1 MMTGPLLTATGISLI
16 SCTFLSKEVY
26 IVTVFLSNI
35 LFGLGLGCYATP
47 STDTAVMN
55 APENKVGWLQGSIR
69 WAVPGRRNGYRG
81 HRIAVRAMAADGNGQ
96 CRAVCLAFQQC
107 DLPWVGSRDTGFTAN
122 NKSPALS
129 GATKI
134 SGNVQIFVRLHRQ
147 PPVAGDTG
155 FNAQTGRIVFLADR
169 L

>member
-1 MMTGPLLTATGISLI
+1 MMTGPLLTATGITLI

-69 WAVPGRRNGYRG
+69 WAVPGGAMG
-81 HRIAVRAMAADGNGQ
+81 IAVTASLYALWLPMGTASAAQYALLFNSAICLGS
-96 CRAVCLAFQQC
+96 AVVTGLYCQQQ
-107 DLPWVGSRDTGFTAN
+107 
-122 NKSPALS
+122 KPALS
-129 GATKI
+129 GDKI

-147 PPVAGDTG
+147 APVAGDTG
-155 FNAQTGRIVFLADR
+155 FNAQTGCIVFLADR

>member
-1 MMTGPLLTATGISLI
+1 MG
-16 SCTFLSKEVY
+16 
-26 IVTVFLSNI
+26 
-35 LFGLGLGCYATP
+35 
-47 STDTAVMN
+47 
-55 APENKVGWLQGSIR
+55 
-69 WAVPGRRNGYRG
+69 
-81 HRIAVRAMAADGNGQ
+81 IAVTASLYALWLPMGTASAAQYALLFNSAICLGS
-96 CRAVCLAFQQC
+96 AV
-107 DLPWVGSRDTGFTAN
+107 VTSGFTAN

-129 GATKI
+129 GATKV